1 MTVVIGHLGKP
12 GAGKGTVSSIFA
24 ELARDEGRTLAE
36 VRFSDPLR
44 ETFKFLNAMK
54 DRNNPANPATV
65 SAVCTML
72 HDVWD
77 IAPSVR
83 HAKAFIRLVAAHFG
97 NEGVIAVDRPNL
109 QKLPVMMQPVFG
121 ENVLS
126 HAVFHRAKARS
137 EDLVQVD
144 GMRWPSDEEE
154 LHAISGALLVYTK
167 ASFPVRAKRMTA
179 RMRDGEEKKTL
190 GQLWQEDNAKNEAF
204 VEQVAEKADFVIE
217 NELDSLEILRTIVV
231 ERYKRFVRPRLIR
244 S

>member
-12 GAGKGTVSSIFA
+12 GAGKGTVSSMFA
-24 ELARDEGRTLAE
+24 ELARDEGCTVAE

-44 ETFKFLNAMK
+44 ETFKALNALN
-54 DRNNPANPATV
+54 DRNNPANHATV
-65 SAVCTML
+65 SAICAIL

-77 IAPSVR
+77 IAPSVK

-97 NEGVIAVDRPNL
+97 NSGIIVVDRPNL

-126 HAVFHRAKARS
+126 HAVFHRAKKRS

-144 GMRWPSDEEE
+144 GVRWPSDEAE
-154 LHAISGALLVYTK
+154 LHALSGAFLVYTK
-167 ASFPVRAKRMTA
+167 ASFPVRAKRMIE

-190 GQLWQEDNAKNEAF
+190 EQLWVEDNAKTEAF
-204 VEQVAEKADFVIE
+204 VEEVAKRADFEIE
-217 NELDSLEILRTIVV
+217 NESNSLEVLRPIVV
-231 ERYKRFVRPRLIR
+231 DRYKRFVRPRLMR
-244 S
+244 T